1 MEKIKKKVEFI
12 KNIFNVL
19 KVTMINDKWN
29 FLECKW
35 KGYLEIYVSWF
46 YVREK
51 KNKCVEQEVF
61 T

>member
-1 MEKIKKKVEFI
+1 MEKFKKKVEFI

-35 KGYLEIYVSWF
+35 KGYLETIYVSWF

-51 KNKCVEQEVF
+51 KK
-61 T
+61 